1 MGEGGGCVVTLA
13 EGRIIG
19 ARVESCQCALRLS
32 FFFGKGPATKSNE
45 FSEKFQT
52 AFHPPALIFG
62 IFYKMCFVLIFLN
75 TIVENTYPEL

>member
-19 ARVESCQCALRLS
+19 ARVESCQCALSLS

-52 AFHPPALIFG
+52 ALDPPHFRKIILQTVYIDMVAYMRGGMLAR
-62 IFYKMCFVLIFLN
+62 
-75 TIVENTYPEL
+75 

>member
-32 FFFGKGPATKSNE
+32 YFFWKGPATKWNE

-52 AFHPPALIFG
+52 AFHPPS
-62 IFYKMCFVLIFLN
+62 FLENHN
-75 TIVENTYPEL
+75 TIFFGECSKKAFNKGPKSAI